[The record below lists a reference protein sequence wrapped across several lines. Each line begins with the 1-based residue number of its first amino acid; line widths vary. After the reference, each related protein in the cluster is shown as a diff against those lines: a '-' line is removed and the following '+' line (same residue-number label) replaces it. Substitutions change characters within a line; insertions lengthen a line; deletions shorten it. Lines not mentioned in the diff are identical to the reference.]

1 MTWWQAALL
10 GLLQGIAEFLP
21 ISSSG
26 HLVLGQHVLGIDVP
40 RLPSGEADI
49 SFEVFVHFG
58 TVLSIVTVYRER
70 IWTILKDLAAAV
82 RQPALVRRAWSGGPI
97 ERVPDEPLAE
107 VVGDETGGAEGVVP
121 STRLSLYVLLSM
133 VPTGIVY
140 VLFKDT
146 LEAAFSDPRLVCGM
160 LLVTGT
166 VLLLARLR
174 PSPSGHLTPLKTA
187 LVGLAQSAALIPGI
201 SRSGSTICSA
211 IYMNVDRKEAADFS
225 FLMSLPVIVGA
236 TALKTLDLFE
246 TGITVGLVPL
256 VLGTLVAFVAGIW
269 AIKVV
274 IAFVQRGSLA
284 WFAAYCYL
292 VGIAGLIW
300 I

>member
-26 HLVLGQHVLGIDVP
+26 HLVLGQHVLGVDVP
-40 RLPSGEADI
+40 RMPNGDADI

-70 IWTILKDLAAAV
+70 IATILRDLWQAV
-82 RQPALVRRAWSGGPI
+82 RRPSLVRQAWAGGPI
-97 ERVPDEPLAE
+97 ERAPEEPFSQE
-107 VVGDETGGAEGVVP
+107 VGDETGGASGVVP
-121 STRLSLYVLLSM
+121 STRLSLYILLSM

-140 VLFKDT
+140 VLFSDFF
-146 LEAAFSDPRLVCGM
+146 ESAFSDPRFVCGM

-174 PSPSGHLTPLKTA
+174 PSPDGHLTPLKTA
-187 LVGLAQSAALIPGI
+187 LIGLAQSAALIPGI

-236 TALKTLDLFE
+236 TALKTLDLFD
-246 TGITVGLVPL
+246 TGITVGAVPL
-256 VLGTLVAFVAGIW
+256 VVGTLVAFASGIW

-284 WFAAYCYL
+284 WFAAYCYAAGVL
-292 VGIAGLIW
+292 GLIF